1 MNRNKKPKKPVA
13 QTGPEINNVKIPNC
27 DKNILTLNSIEN
39 FNTRSRISFCTSTLA
54 SSKPQLSDSQKKL
67 ILFFLLI
74 KGNSFVIW
82 FTGDHLL
89 PTRSVPKTRHLF
101 CLGCL
106 GLLFSFHPPLD

>member
-1 MNRNKKPKKPVA
+1 MSRNNKEKNTVA
-13 QTGPEINNVKIPNC
+13 QTGREMNNVKNPNC

-54 SSKPQLSDSQKKL
+54 SSKPQLSDSYKKL
-67 ILFFLLI
+67 ILFLLI
-74 KGNSFVIW
+74 KSNNFVIW

-89 PTRSVPKTRHLF
+89 PTQSVPKTRHLF

-106 GLLFSFHPPLD
+106 GLVSFFSFPPPD